1 MWVLI
6 ILKCLL
12 RNEAATEKR
21 KDLGFFLQLK
31 LSLSKLLKAIFP

>member
-1 MWVLI
+1 MEF
-6 ILKCLL
+6 KMKFHYKG
-12 RNEAATEKR
+12 KR